1 MAASAQ
7 NWHRADVVAAI
18 HKRKTSLA
26 ELARANGRKE
36 GTLRQ
41 ALTHPRTPSNKIIAA
56 FLGLQLHEIW
66 PTWFDSQGRLRSRKP
81 SRSRRGASS
90 QKRSQK
96 LSQPGGRA

>member
-1 MAASAQ
+1 MAGLTK

-18 HKRKTSLA
+18 HKRETSLA

-41 ALTHPRTPSNKIIAA
+41 ALTHPRTPSNKIIAT
-56 FLGLQLHEIW
+56 FLGKELHEIW

-81 SRSRRGASS
+81 SRSRRRASS
-90 QKRSQK
+90 QNRSEK
-96 LSQPGGRA
+96 LILTGGGA